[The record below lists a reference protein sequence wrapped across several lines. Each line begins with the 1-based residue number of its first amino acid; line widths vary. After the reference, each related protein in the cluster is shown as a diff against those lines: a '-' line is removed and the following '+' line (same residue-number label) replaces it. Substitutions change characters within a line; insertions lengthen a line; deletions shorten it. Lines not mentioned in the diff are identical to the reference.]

1 MGAGILGETRAPANG
16 WFRPWRPRPPGS
28 ILGGACALEPRGREA
43 DTRGEVPMRLTR
55 PLLPLLALT
64 LATGCATAV
73 QGLPTASGVPYDEM
87 RLTAAHR
94 VLPFGT
100 RVKVTNLANG
110 RSTVVTINDRGPQPP
125 DRIIDLSR
133 RAAFKLGFERQGT
146 TRVRLKVLRH

>member
-1 MGAGILGETRAPANG
+1 MRPTR
-16 WFRPWRPRPPGS
+16 
-28 ILGGACALEPRGREA
+28 L
-43 DTRGEVPMRLTR
+43 
-55 PLLPLLALT
+55 LLPLLALT
-64 LATGCATAV
+64 LATGCATAGGRHLASPRGV
-73 QGLPTASGVPYDEM
+73 QVGMASFYASRFQGHPTASGVPYDEM

-110 RSTVVTINDRGPQPP
+110 RSAVVTINDRGPQHP

-146 TRVRLKVLRH
+146 TRVRLKVLKH